1 MFGTEEV
8 WNEREPKEKY
18 SELSCKREMLKIS
31 EKWSLTSEFVKQYLT
46 EKQNGYL

>member
-8 WNEREPKEKY
+8 WTEKEPKGKC
-18 SELSCKREMLKIS
+18 SELSRKREKLKIS
-31 EKWSLTSEFVKQYLT
+31 EKWSLAREFVKQYLT